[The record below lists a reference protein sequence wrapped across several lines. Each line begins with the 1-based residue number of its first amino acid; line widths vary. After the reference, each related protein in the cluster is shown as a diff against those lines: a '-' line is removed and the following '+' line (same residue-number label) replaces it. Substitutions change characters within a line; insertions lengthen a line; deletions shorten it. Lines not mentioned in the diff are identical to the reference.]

1 MRMRLVE
8 RWFGFASPV
17 GRRFY
22 LVSGVLLALVR
33 YAVDLGVIWV
43 MTGHMLTPVEFLSP
57 FLATRVSVLEGAP
70 DWVGWV
76 LVAEALVFL
85 WIAVSMS
92 VRRAADAGL
101 PPIIG
106 LVVLIPFGNLI
117 GVAVLAVLPGK
128 APVAEHAIA
137 RPSDQ
142 LRGVSS
148 AVLGIASA
156 VAIAL
161 VGIWASVY
169 LFRMYGAAL
178 FLATPILMGA
188 TSGWIYNRPAPRSVA
203 STVAVA
209 MVSVAV
215 AALCILL
222 FALEGVLCLAMASP
236 IAFSA
241 AVLGALVGKLMA
253 TVPHHGVV
261 RSGLLPGVLALGA
274 LGGAERAISPPILHQ
289 VETSIVIEAPPERV
303 WPHVVGFSE
312 ITAER
317 AWYFRAGIAA
327 PLRARIDG
335 EGVGAVR
342 HCEFTT
348 GAFVEPITAWDPPRR
363 LAFDVAAQPPPL
375 LELSPYE
382 HVEAPHL
389 DGAFR
394 SQRGEFILE
403 PLPGG
408 RTRLRGRTYY
418 TLDMF
423 PQLYFKLWSDALLHR
438 IHARVLDHI
447 QLLSTRQ

>member
-1 MRMRLVE
+1 MRIVE

-33 YAVDLGVIWV
+33 YAVDLGVIRATTDHW
-43 MTGHMLTPVEFLSP
+43 LTPVEFLSP
-57 FLATRVSVLEGAP
+57 LMATRVNILEGAP
-70 DWVGWV
+70 EWVGWV

-85 WIAVSMS
+85 WVAVSMS
-92 VRRAADAGL
+92 VRRAADAGR
-101 PPIIG
+101 PPIVG
-106 LVVLIPFGNLI
+106 LVVLIPFVNLVGI
-117 GVAVLAVLPGK
+117 AALAA
-128 APVAEHAIA
+128 APSAAPATEPAIA
-137 RPSDQ
+137 NPPER

-148 AVLGIASA
+148 AVVGVASA

-161 VGIWASVY
+161 VGMVASVY
-169 LFRMYGAAL
+169 LFRIYGAAL
-178 FLATPILMGA
+178 FMATPILMGA
-188 TSGWIYNRPAPRSVA
+188 TSAWIYNRPAPRSVA
-203 STVAVA
+203 STMGVATL
-209 MVSVAV
+209 SVAV
-215 AALCILL
+215 AGMCILL
-222 FALEGVLCLAMASP
+222 FALEGAVCLAMAAP
-236 IAFSA
+236 IAFAGA
-241 AVLGALVGKLMA
+241 ALGALVGKVMA
-253 TVPHHGVV
+253 TAPHHGVV
-261 RSGLLPGVLALGA
+261 RAGLLPGVLALGA
-274 LGGAERAISPPILHQ
+274 LYGAERAISPPILHR
-289 VETSIVIEAPPERV
+289 VETSVVIDAPPERV

-312 ITAER
+312 IEAER

-335 EGVGAVR
+335 AGVGAVR

-348 GAFVEPITAWDPPRR
+348 GSFVEPITDWDPPRR
-363 LAFDVAAQPPPL
+363 LAFDVAAQPAPM

-382 HVEAPHL
+382 HVDAPHL

-423 PQLYFKLWSDALLHR
+423 PQSYFKLWSDALLHR
-438 IHARVLDHI
+438 IHSRVLDHI